1 MLILH
6 KTQTESALSC
16 SAWPA
21 SVCSR
26 WCSWGRWGWRRVRGR
41 SSTPRSRWC
50 TRWCSSC
57 STSALLAALSWSENT
72 VANINY
78 RTKCIC
84 KFLSLHPWSRLYK
97 IFCLDLMISTSTSS
111 EVHAISYSFNLKKL
125 AHIDEAGCCQS
136 WENVIQNRSLDW
148 AAGEKPENK
157 EHYLEGSGKLSS
169 AAAPD
174 FRSCNCQEPLHR
186 YSHHHVDRTTQT
198 EPANEDLNL
207 LIGDCLCSF

>member
-1 MLILH
+1 MLILR

-57 STSALLAALSWSENT
+57 STSALSVELSWSENT
-72 VANINY
+72 VANINH

-84 KFLSLHPWSRLYK
+84 KFSSLHLWTRLYK
-97 IFCLDLMISTSTSS
+97 NLIF
-111 EVHAISYSFNLKKL
+111 
-125 AHIDEAGCCQS
+125 
-136 WENVIQNRSLDW
+136 
-148 AAGEKPENK
+148 
-157 EHYLEGSGKLSS
+157 LS
-169 AAAPD
+169 APD
-174 FRSCNCQEPLHR
+174 DIHIHKQWSPCNKLQFQPQKTCPHWWGWLLPELEECNTKQISWLGCWREAWKQ
-186 YSHHHVDRTTQT
+186 RT
-198 EPANEDLNL
+198 LSWRVWK
-207 LIGDCLCSF
+207 IILCCCTWL